1 MSFIY
6 FSLKECSV
14 LVIVLVYWNAEDE
27 LELEISSYLLEIPNH
42 AYTLLSLILI
52 GWLFLIQDYWNQIG

>member
-27 LELEISSYLLEIPNH
+27 LELEISSYLLGIPNN
-42 AYTLLSLILI
+42 AYVLLSLILI